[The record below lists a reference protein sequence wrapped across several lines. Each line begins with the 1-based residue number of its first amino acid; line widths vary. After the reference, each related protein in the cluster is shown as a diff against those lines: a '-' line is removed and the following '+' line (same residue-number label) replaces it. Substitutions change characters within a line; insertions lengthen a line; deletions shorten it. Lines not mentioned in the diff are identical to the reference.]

1 MNPPRIET
9 LRRRIRFV
17 TLLFIAGLVVSGATA
32 IPLQWELDV
41 TARALGI
48 GDLSSEQATSGP
60 AKWLLKVRDALH
72 ETNTKY
78 PFVAYGTDWLAFG
91 HFVVA
96 LAFVGALRD
105 PLRNIWLYP
114 FGMMACVLVV
124 PYALVFGALR
134 GIPIGWRLIDC
145 SFGVFGFVPLWL
157 CHRWAGELAG
167 ESSRK

>member
-1 MNPPRIET
+1 MNPSRIET
-9 LRRRIRFV
+9 LRRRIRFATWV
-17 TLLFIAGLVVSGATA
+17 FIAGLVVSGATA
-32 IPLQWELDV
+32 IPLQWELDL

-48 GDLSSEQATSGP
+48 ADFSSEKATAGP

-78 PFVAYGTDWLAFG
+78 PFIAYGTDWLAFG

>member
-32 IPLQWELDV
+32 IPLQWELDL

-48 GDLSSEQATSGP
+48 ADFSSEKATAGP

-78 PFVAYGTDWLAFG
+78 PFIAYGTDWLAFG